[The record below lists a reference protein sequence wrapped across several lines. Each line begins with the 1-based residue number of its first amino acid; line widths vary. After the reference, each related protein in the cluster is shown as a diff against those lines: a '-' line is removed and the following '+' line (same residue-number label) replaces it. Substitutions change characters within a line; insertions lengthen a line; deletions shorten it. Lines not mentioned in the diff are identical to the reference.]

1 MSATLAPPQCE
12 RTPLGAGNLLP
23 TEIRLLFVSES
34 YRNGSWLASAL
45 AADGAC
51 SVQLDEAQDRSD
63 GLERLRQTA
72 YDAVL
77 ISHEPPQLDALEWL
91 ESMQAGGLET
101 PAVILGTAREA
112 DLAPLCYEAGAEA
125 YISLHSATTRVL
137 IWTVARARQ
146 RHRLWL
152 ENRRWRQADAQRQ
165 EIEQQEFVKLLQERQ
180 ARTESGAIPAA
191 KTGSI
196 DTQPATQ
203 NPNRAAIHPLST
215 GLGQAYGNL
224 LRACAMSDVARH
236 SADLL
241 AFAEQ
246 CSQARV
252 APVDLLHLH
261 QQQLGELVQ
270 HLGTRG
276 TRHVLQRGDQLIS
289 MLLAQVAQA
298 YRDQF
303 ERLMHPPRQ
312 LWLQELDAER

>member
-45 AADGAC
+45 AADGA